1 MDCKRLL
8 MPCLLKMFFLENG
21 KSKEIIRGTTLKIDP
36 VSRFEA
42 LMASGGR
49 CEHVYPDGVRC
60 ACRSNLQAHHK
71 DYSAFSAE
79 HPDHLII
86 LCEYHHIVILHAK
99 KEQLS

>member
-1 MDCKRLL
+1 LNNL
-8 MPCLLKMFFLENG
+8 FFSGFG
-21 KSKEIIRGTTLKIDP
+21 KFRKLRRGTTLKIDP

-49 CEHVYPDGVRC
+49 CEHVYPDGQRC
-60 ACRSNLQAHHK
+60 ACRSNLNAHHK

-86 LCEYHHIVILHAK
+86 LCEYHLIVILHAK
-99 KEQLS
+99 KEQHS